1 MYKGTNKSTLVT
13 SQFHSILGD
22 LYNFLILKNHLKERK
37 VVFLFSD
44 DLNIGEP
51 LCMNIGNHNF

>member
-1 MYKGTNKSTLVT
+1 MYKGTNKLTLVT
-13 SQFHSILGD
+13 SQFHSILSD
-22 LYNFLILKNHLKERK
+22 LNNFQILKNHLMERK

>member
-1 MYKGTNKSTLVT
+1 MYRETNKSTLVT
-13 SQFHSILGD
+13 SHFHSILSG
-22 LYNFLILKNHLKERK
+22 LYNFLILKNHLKVRK

-44 DLNIGEP
+44 DLNKGEP

>member
-1 MYKGTNKSTLVT
+1 MYKGTNKSTSVT
-13 SQFHSILGD
+13 LQFHSILSE